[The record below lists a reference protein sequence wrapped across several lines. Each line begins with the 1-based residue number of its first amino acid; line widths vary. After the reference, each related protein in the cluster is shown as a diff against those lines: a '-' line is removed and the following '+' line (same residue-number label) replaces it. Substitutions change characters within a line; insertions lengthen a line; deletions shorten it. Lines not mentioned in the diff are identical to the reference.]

1 MAFKPTIDFLP
12 QGIISQDLY
21 PKVAGMMDHIIQN
34 FEKELEDTR
43 YKYSGPEVVRQEVI
57 EEIVIELG
65 FSYIQQIMSTIT
77 NFEFNQLLQFLSL
90 INLLK
95 GSRDG
100 LSLILNLL
108 GFDSVIYEWW
118 ELTPPGPVDTFNL
131 VVIVNSS
138 NVPDLNATLDK
149 VKVFT
154 REYVYPTLNIVDFRF
169 TLFVASKNITMAG
182 FVRNFY
188 NGTIVQ
194 RI

>member
-34 FEKELEDTR
+34 FETQLEDTR

-65 FSYIQQIMSTIT
+65 FGYIQQIMSTIT

-149 VKVFT
+149 VKTFT